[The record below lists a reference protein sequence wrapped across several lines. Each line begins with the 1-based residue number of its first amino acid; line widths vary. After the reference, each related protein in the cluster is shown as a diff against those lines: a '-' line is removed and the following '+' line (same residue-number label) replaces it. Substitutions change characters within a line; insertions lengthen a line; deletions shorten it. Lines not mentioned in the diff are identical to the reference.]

1 MRYFAALFSI
11 LLHLLAIA
19 VLVDFV
25 PPDQERVSSFGIELV
40 SLDNRI
46 PEKDF
51 EHRISENKQQQRDKW
66 VESNKVAAASKDIQH
81 SSLKG
86 SVRPKTEN
94 QISNESVKPTKEDQP
109 VKSTVANKKVAGK
122 PRNYLHIE
130 IGSSSSPNAVVLRQG
145 KGITVGNSTMVL
157 KRGSEAR
164 SLSALAAYEF
174 HEDDFRGHYETSTG
188 RQIVIIDGRA
198 EHGRLILHDRKS
210 GLIRKLRKSEFG
222 DFIYTYGP
230 AFDVDEPVKGSVVF
244 LPGDEHWIHRF
255 MWMPEDA
262 AAEYP
267 IKGRVD
273 SFEAGESVDDCN
285 LFVPAAK
292 GIFPAVVLMHY
303 GLDID
308 DAQFAEVARHLCGK
322 NVVVLNVQGGSLKE
336 LHAAYDQLRS
346 TPKVDPQKIGV
357 WFRGYGAKKIP
368 RIELPAG
375 SFKFVILTIDHPE
388 DGLYPERLASVL
400 TDSLPTFIGFRGA
413 SSDWKRVL
421 PVILTGFQS
430 APHQIVMIDEP
441 LSGMKGMGTDQ
452 KWIDC
457 LSGDFVSSISAW
469 LDSN

>member
-1 MRYFAALFSI
+1 MRYLAVLLSI
-11 LLHLLAIA
+11 SLHLLII
-19 VLVDFV
+19 VFLVDFV
-25 PPDQERVSSFGIELV
+25 PPDQDIFSPFGIELV
-40 SLDNRI
+40 SLEKRI
-46 PEKDF
+46 PEKKI
-51 EHRISENKQQQRDKW
+51 EHRVSENKKQKKINRP
-66 VESNKVAAASKDIQH
+66 EINKDEPANKDIQH
-81 SSLKG
+81 SPLKG
-86 SVRPKTEN
+86 SVRTKAEN
-94 QISNESVKPTKEDQP
+94 QISNESVKPVRADQP
-109 VKSTVANKKVAGK
+109 EKSEVLNKKAAGK
-122 PRNYLHIE
+122 SKNYPHIE
-130 IGSSSSPNAVVLRQG
+130 IGSSSNENAVVLRQG

-198 EHGRLILHDRKS
+198 EHGRLILYDRKS

-267 IKGRVD
+267 VKGRVD
-273 SFEAGESVDDCN
+273 SFEAGESVNDCN

-292 GIFPAVVLMHY
+292 GVFPAVVLMRY

-308 DAQFAEVARHLCGK
+308 AARFSEVARHLCGK
-322 NVVVLNVQGGSLKE
+322 GVVVLIVQGGGSEE
-336 LHAAYDQLRS
+336 LRTAYKQLRAN
-346 TPKVDPQKIGV
+346 PKVDPHKIGV
-357 WFRGYGAKKIP
+357 WARGYGAKKIP
-368 RIELPAG
+368 RMELPAG
-375 SFKFVILTIDHPE
+375 FFKFVILTIDHPE
-388 DGLYPERLASVL
+388 DGLYPERVASVL
-400 TDSLPTFIGFRGA
+400 TDRLPTFIGFRGV
-413 SSDWKRVL
+413 SSDWKSVVPIML
-421 PVILTGFQS
+421 SGFQS

-441 LSGMKGMGTDQ
+441 PSGVKGTGTDQ